1 MGCSLGSRVPE
12 EGTLG
17 APVVSAVLTGG
28 VVHTFT
34 STAPPADT
42 VVIRDGRVE
51 WTGTRGDLPNVDGLP
66 IVELG
71 GKVVIP
77 GMIDAH
83 SHPALVAMS
92 RWHVRLPETDDVEQL
107 LDFIRDHGRRHP
119 KEEAPFLYFEYYSAA
134 LFDVAPPTKELLD
147 RAISDRPVLCQD
159 GGDHASWVN
168 SRMLELLGI
177 DANTPDPGSGLER
190 FARDENG
197 EPTGYVLENA
207 HVPLLPAM
215 YRALGW
221 SPPEDPSP
229 ETIAPVLDYLSS
241 RGIVAV
247 FDALIEH
254 PDVVASMNE
263 LDRRGQLKM
272 HYEGAVR
279 FRSLEDLPSA
289 LDTAH
294 DLDAERESQRVRVR
308 TVKLFLDGT
317 NELGSGAVIEPLL
330 SSDNGGPRGAIQM
343 DVDEL
348 VQCIALCNARGVDLH
363 IHIVG
368 DRAFRDAC
376 DAVEHAQQ
384 SVAQRGEVWR
394 IQVTFAHCE
403 LIDPS
408 DMHRPAELGI
418 IINWT
423 SHWSGGYFGD
433 EATKHLG
440 EERWNRMYDF
450 NDIADAGAILTF
462 SSDVVS
468 NAELHRADPFFG
480 MQIAATRVDPEVPLD
495 PEKWP
500 RSVRPSARSA
510 IAVDRL
516 LRGYIPHAAKQLRID
531 AEFGTIEPGRPAHLV
546 LLDRDPYA
554 TAHSELARI
563 VPMAVVFDG
572 RLVSG
577 SL

>member
-1 MGCSLGSRVPE
+1 MSQSPF
-12 EGTLG
+12 
-17 APVVSAVLTGG
+17 VSAVLTGG
-28 VVHTFT
+28 VVHTLT
-34 STAPPADT
+34 VNPAPADT
-42 VVIRDGRVE
+42 IVVRDGRVE
-51 WTGTRGDLPNVDGLP
+51 WAGMRSDLPEIKGLP
-66 IVELG
+66 FIDLG
-71 GKVVIP
+71 GKAVIP
-77 GMIDAH
+77 GIIDAH

-92 RWHVRLPETDDVEQL
+92 RWHARLPETDDIEEL
-107 LDFIRDHGRRHP
+107 LDFIRDYGRRHP
-119 KEEAPFLYFEYYSAA
+119 KEEEPFLYFEYYSAA
-134 LFDVAPPTKELLD
+134 LFPDEPPTKELLD

-177 DANTPDPGSGLER
+177 DENTSDLDSGLER
-190 FARDENG
+190 FARGESG

-207 HVPLLPAM
+207 HVPFLPAM

-241 RGIVAV
+241 RGVVAV

-263 LDRRGQLKM
+263 LDRRGELKM

-289 LDTAH
+289 LDTVR
-294 DLDAERESQRVRVR
+294 DLDAQRKSKRVRVR

-317 NELGSGAVIEPLL
+317 NELGSGAVIDPLL
-330 SSDNGGPRGAIQM
+330 SSDNAGPRGAIQM
-343 DVDEL
+343 DLEEL
-348 VQCIALCNARGVDLH
+348 VKCIELCNTRGVDLH
-363 IHIVG
+363 IHMVG
-368 DRAFRDAC
+368 DRAFRVAC
-376 DAVEHAQQ
+376 DAVERAQH
-384 SVAQRGEVWR
+384 SVAQRGDVWQAQ
-394 IQVTFAHCE
+394 ITFAHCE

-408 DMHRPAELGI
+408 DMNRPAALGI

-423 SHWSGGYFGD
+423 NHWSGGYFGD
-433 EATKHLG
+433 EAIKHLG

-450 NDIADAGAILTF
+450 NDIAEAGAVLTF

-480 MQIAATRVDPEVPLD
+480 MQVAATRVDPEVPLD
-495 PEKWP
+495 AKQWP
-500 RSVRPSARSA
+500 GSVRPSAKA
-510 IAVDRL
+510 ALTVDRL
-516 LRGYIPHAAKQLRID
+516 LRGYIPHAARQLRID
-531 AEFGTIEPGRPAHLV
+531 DEFGALEPGRPAHLIV
-546 LLDRDPYA
+546 LNRDPYA
-554 TAHSELARI
+554 TAHADLSHI
-563 VPMAVVFDG
+563 VPTAVVFDG
-572 RLVSG
+572 RVVSG